1 MDTIAER
8 ISDPR
13 IKLLSYSSLL
23 KLHACPRS
31 YQLYKLNA
39 TVEAEEDAEASLTY
53 AYGHA
58 VGTGIQLCFQGFS
71 YEDTCFYLFCSWSV
85 DLLAEDTKRKK
96 SFFLALAAI
105 KQFYFLRS
113 NGYLSDWELVEY
125 NGESAVEL
133 SFAVSLPNDYCYRG
147 SVDVVLR
154 NKITSQVMV
163 IECKTSSSQTLN
175 PVEYKN
181 SAQAIGYSIVLDHLF
196 SDLSSY
202 QVLYLVYLTKTLTW
216 EPITFSKHYV
226 QRALW
231 IRELLLD
238 CELIT
243 MYSNADVFP
252 MHGENCINRYY
263 RECEY
268 LNVCTLSTEYITK
281 KLSDSDMKVL
291 EEREATFSIK
301 VDIQDLI
308 SAQLAK

>member
-23 KLHACPRS
+23 KLHECPRS

-125 NGESAVEL
+125 NGKPAVEL

-154 NKITSQVMV
+154 NKITS
-163 IECKTSSSQTLN
+163 
-175 PVEYKN
+175 
-181 SAQAIGYSIVLDHLF
+181 
-196 SDLSSY
+196 
-202 QVLYLVYLTKTLTW
+202 
-216 EPITFSKHYV
+216 
-226 QRALW
+226 
-231 IRELLLD
+231 
-238 CELIT
+238 
-243 MYSNADVFP
+243 
-252 MHGENCINRYY
+252 
-263 RECEY
+263 
-268 LNVCTLSTEYITK
+268 STEP
-281 KLSDSDMKVL
+281 
-291 EEREATFSIK
+291 R
-301 VDIQDLI
+301 
-308 SAQLAK
+308 